1 MRWSPNLKKTDPNI
15 DDPCEQFVTRLTKG
29 LVMQHHNNYHQETEK
44 NSITIQYKYALSVVC
59 MCEQ

>member
-1 MRWSPNLKKTDPNI
+1 MIPVSKLSPDSPKAL
-15 DDPCEQFVTRLTKG
+15 L
-29 LVMQHHNNYHQETEK
+29 MQHHNNYHQETEK